1 MTDGGHSGGGFPC
14 GAAGNGDGATALPRF
29 TRERLRSPD
38 YAALAAA
45 LATALRTAGLPAGPD
60 RSERLAGALTVMR
73 ATTIAQLHACALAT
87 MVSGPS
93 QIDAFERVFNEM
105 FRAGPSGPRRPEV
118 TAPQQNMIVESA
130 ERADGSAEEES
141 QAPGPDELPPELA
154 GLDDALSNGGARE
167 REAESPADDESA
179 DGLPAVR
186 RVASMTERLRER
198 DFAQLSLT
206 ELAQLATLMRE
217 LVIAVPPRRT
227 RRYRPK
233 KDGARLDM
241 RRTMR
246 QATRTGGEPVRI
258 ARRAVRSRQRRLVVL
273 CDISGSMEPYARAI
287 LQLMYV
293 AARSSGAVGG
303 GGSGFSGPSRDATRP
318 RTEVF
323 TFATR
328 LTRLT
333 PFLASASPETM
344 LAKAGEAAPDWAGGT
359 RIGAALRD
367 FNDRYGVRGM
377 ARGAIVL
384 IISDGWETGDPALL
398 GVQMARLHRIAYRIV
413 WANPRTQSERYRPEV
428 GGMAAAWP
436 YCDAVV
442 SAHNFEALG
451 DLLEALRAP
460 RLHRPSFVPPA
471 STAKEAGGA
480 VGRHADWHADQRRSR
495 PGVQPSGLIAQPP
508 HGGESAGLAD
518 QEINEAAEA
527 GQQAVDPERGQR
539 PLLGEV
545 PGEEADR
552 QISADEG
559 QQAAHNDLSVD
570 AVAERAGEVG
580 DLQHPGR
587 EDHRRRQQE

>member
-1 MTDGGHSGGGFPC
+1 MTDHQ
-14 GAAGNGDGATALPRF
+14 AGLDGADGL
-29 TRERLRSPD
+29 TRYRRTRLRSPD

-60 RSERLAGALTVMR
+60 RSERLAGALAVMR
-73 ATTIAQLHACALAT
+73 ATTIEELHACALAT
-87 MVSGPS
+87 MVSAPS

-105 FRAGPSGPRRPEV
+105 FGAGPSGPRRPEV

-130 ERADGSAEEES
+130 ERTDDAEEDQS
-141 QAPGPDELPPELA
+141 RATGQDELPPELA
-154 GLDDALSNGGARE
+154 GLDEALSAGDTSEG
-167 REAESPADDESA
+167 PADPDADDDSDERV
-179 DGLPAVR
+179 PVVR
-186 RVASMTERLRER
+186 RVASQTERLRER
-198 DFAQLSLT
+198 DFAQLTSA
-206 ELAQLATLMRE
+206 ELAQLAALMRE

-258 ARRAVRSRQRRLVVL
+258 ARRAVRTRQRRLVVL

-293 AARSSGAVGG
+293 AARSSGAAGG

-333 PFLASASPETM
+333 PFLAAASPETM

-359 RIGAALRD
+359 RIGVALRD

-377 ARGAIVL
+377 ARGAVIL
-384 IISDGWETGDPALL
+384 IISDGWETGEPALL
-398 GVQMARLHRIAYRIV
+398 GAQMARLHRIAYRIV

-442 SAHNFEALG
+442 SAHNFEAL
-451 DLLEALRAP
+451 DELLAALRAP
-460 RLHRPSFVPPA
+460 RVHRPSFVPSSLVSPDG
-471 STAKEAGGA
+471 GGA
-480 VGRHADWHADQRRSR
+480 APAAGRASPPPLSLPITQNLGRRWSPWR
-495 PGVQPSGLIAQPP
+495 P
-508 HGGESAGLAD
+508 
-518 QEINEAAEA
+518 
-527 GQQAVDPERGQR
+527 
-539 PLLGEV
+539 
-545 PGEEADR
+545 
-552 QISADEG
+552 
-559 QQAAHNDLSVD
+559 
-570 AVAERAGEVG
+570 
-580 DLQHPGR
+580 
-587 EDHRRRQQE
+587 

>member
-1 MTDGGHSGGGFPC
+1 MIDGV
-14 GAAGNGDGATALPRF
+14 
-29 TRERLRSPD
+29 RSPD
-38 YAALAAA
+38 YAALAAS
-45 LATALRTAGLPAGPD
+45 LATALRTAGLPVGPD
-60 RSERLAGALTVMR
+60 RSERLAGALAVMG
-73 ATTIAQLHACALAT
+73 ATTIGQLHACALAT
-87 MVSGPS
+87 MVSAPS
-93 QIDAFERVFNEM
+93 QLDVFERVFNEM
-105 FRAGPSGPRRPEV
+105 FGTGAAGPRPPEV
-118 TAPQQNMIVESA
+118 TAPQQNMVVESA
-130 ERADGSAEEES
+130 ERTDGSEEEE
-141 QAPGPDELPPELA
+141 ARAADRDELPPELA
-154 GLDDALSNGGARE
+154 GLDEALSAAAARE
-167 REAESPADDESA
+167 QEADPSADDDAEEDSV
-179 DGLPAVR
+179 PAVR

-198 DFAQLSLT
+198 DFAQLT
-206 ELAQLATLMRE
+206 PGELAQLAILMRQ

-258 ARRAVRSRQRRLVVL
+258 ARRAVRTRQRRLVVL

-293 AARSSGAVGG
+293 ATRSAGAAGG

-333 PFLASASPETM
+333 PFLAAASPETV

-359 RIGAALRD
+359 RIGAALRE

-377 ARGAIVL
+377 GRGAVVL

-398 GVQMARLHRIAYRIV
+398 GAQLARLHRIAYRIV
-413 WANPRTQSERYRPEV
+413 WANPRTQSDRYRPEV

-442 SAHNFEALG
+442 SAHNFEALD

-460 RLHRPSFVPPA
+460 RVHRPSYVPP
-471 STAKEAGGA
+471 SPDGTAGAVAATGAGGA
-480 VGRHADWHADQRRSR
+480 AAGAGAAPSAPAAAAPMSLPITQNLGRRWSPWRS
-495 PGVQPSGLIAQPP
+495 
-508 HGGESAGLAD
+508 
-518 QEINEAAEA
+518 
-527 GQQAVDPERGQR
+527 
-539 PLLGEV
+539 
-545 PGEEADR
+545 
-552 QISADEG
+552 
-559 QQAAHNDLSVD
+559 
-570 AVAERAGEVG
+570 
-580 DLQHPGR
+580 
-587 EDHRRRQQE
+587 

>member
-1 MTDGGHSGGGFPC
+1 MTDGGDYGGPPG
-14 GAAGNGDGATALPRF
+14 GAGNGDGAAALTRF
-29 TRERLRSPD
+29 MRERAPD

-60 RSERLAGALTVMR
+60 RSERLAGALTVMG

-105 FRAGPSGPRRPEV
+105 FGAGPSGPRPPEV

-130 ERADGSAEEES
+130 ERGDGSEEES
-141 QAPGPDELPPELA
+141 QAPAPDELPPELA
-154 GLDDALSNGGARE
+154 GLDEALSDRGGRE
-167 REAESPADDESA
+167 REAEASSDDESA
-179 DGLPAVR
+179 DGMPAVR

-198 DFAQLSLT
+198 DFAQLSPA

-246 QATRTGGEPVRI
+246 QAIRTGGEPVRI
-258 ARRAVRSRQRRLVVL
+258 ARRAVRTRQRRLVVL

-287 LQLMYV
+287 LQLMYI
-293 AARSSGAVGG
+293 AARSSGAAGG
-303 GGSGFSGPSRDATRP
+303 SGSGFSGPSRDATRP

-333 PFLASASPETM
+333 PLLASASPETM

-377 ARGAIVL
+377 ARGAVVL

-451 DLLEALRAP
+451 DLLAALRAP
-460 RLHRPSFVPPA
+460 RLHRPSFVPSSPNGPA
-471 STAKEAGGA
+471 DDARPPARTSPAAPATFSLPITQNLGRRWGA
-480 VGRHADWHADQRRSR
+480 
-495 PGVQPSGLIAQPP
+495 
-508 HGGESAGLAD
+508 
-518 QEINEAAEA
+518 
-527 GQQAVDPERGQR
+527 
-539 PLLGEV
+539 
-545 PGEEADR
+545 
-552 QISADEG
+552 
-559 QQAAHNDLSVD
+559 
-570 AVAERAGEVG
+570 
-580 DLQHPGR
+580 
-587 EDHRRRQQE
+587 

>member
-1 MTDGGHSGGGFPC
+1 MTDDF
-14 GAAGNGDGATALPRF
+14 AAVA
-29 TRERLRSPD
+29 
-38 YAALAAA
+38 AALAA
-45 LATALRTAGLPAGPD
+45 ALRTAGLPAGPD
-60 RSERLAGALTVMR
+60 RGERLAGALAVMR
-73 ATTIAQLHACALAT
+73 ATTIEQLHACALAT
-87 MVSGPS
+87 MVSGPN
-93 QIDAFERVFNEM
+93 QIDAFERIFNEM
-105 FRAGPSGPRRPEV
+105 FGAGYSGPRRPEV
-118 TAPQQNMIVESA
+118 TAPRPNMIVESA
-130 ERADGSAEEES
+130 ERADGAEGES
-141 QAPGPDELPPELA
+141 PAAPGRDELPPGLA
-154 GLDDALSNGGARE
+154 GLDEALA
-167 REAESPADDESA
+167 ADDTSERAA
-179 DGLPAVR
+179 DLDSGDDGDDTGVPAVR

-198 DFAQLSLT
+198 DFAQLSSA

-233 KDGARLDM
+233 KDGPRLDM

-258 ARRAVRSRQRRLVVL
+258 ARRAVRTRQRRLVVL

-333 PFLASASPETM
+333 PFLAAASPETM

-359 RIGAALRD
+359 RIGGSLRD

-377 ARGAIVL
+377 ARGAVIL

-398 GVQMARLHRIAYRIV
+398 GAQMARLHRIAYRIV

-442 SAHNFEALG
+442 SAHNFEALD
-451 DLLEALRAP
+451 DLLTALRAP
-460 RLHRPSFVPPA
+460 RVHRPSFVPA
-471 STAKEAGGA
+471 
-480 VGRHADWHADQRRSR
+480 
-495 PGVQPSGLIAQPP
+495 
-508 HGGESAGLAD
+508 
-518 QEINEAAEA
+518 
-527 GQQAVDPERGQR
+527 
-539 PLLGEV
+539 
-545 PGEEADR
+545 
-552 QISADEG
+552 
-559 QQAAHNDLSVD
+559 
-570 AVAERAGEVG
+570 
-580 DLQHPGR
+580 
-587 EDHRRRQQE
+587 